1 MLELIIGAK
10 GNGKTRKMVERA
22 NNESKRTSG
31 SIIYIDKSNKHMYE
45 LSNVIRLVNLHEYD
59 IQSPDAFMGF
69 IQGLISSNHNV
80 THIFLDNFMMMCNY
94 GADALANILAGDA
107 ALKEI
112 DKISEKYNVTFVIS
126 TAVEESMLPAE
137 YAANVV
143 CKL

>member
-80 THIFLDNFMMMCNY
+80 THIFLDNFMMMCNIE
-94 GADALANILAGDA
+94 ADALGS

-112 DKISEKYNVTFVIS
+112 DKISENT
-126 TAVEESMLPAE
+126 MLHLSSVLPWK
-137 YAANVV
+137 NPCCQQNMQPMLSVN
-143 CKL
+143 CKIHTIR

>member
-1 MLELIIGAK
+1 
-10 GNGKTRKMVERA
+10 
-22 NNESKRTSG
+22 
-31 SIIYIDKSNKHMYE
+31 
-45 LSNVIRLVNLHEYD
+45 
-59 IQSPDAFMGF
+59 
-69 IQGLISSNHNV
+69 
-80 THIFLDNFMMMCNY
+80 MMMCNIE
-94 GADALANILAGDA
+94 ADALGS

>member
-1 MLELIIGAK
+1 MYQGFFYFVKSLCKPLTEPARGR
-10 GNGKTRKMVERA
+10 G
-22 NNESKRTSG
+22 SKSE
-31 SIIYIDKSNKHMYE
+31 D
-45 LSNVIRLVNLHEYD
+45 
-59 IQSPDAFMGF
+59 
-69 IQGLISSNHNV
+69 
-80 THIFLDNFMMMCNY
+80 
-94 GADALANILAGDA
+94 

>member
-69 IQGLISSNHNV
+69 IQ
-80 THIFLDNFMMMCNY
+80 
-94 GADALANILAGDA
+94 ADALGA

>member
-69 IQGLISSNHNV
+69 IQGLISSN
-80 THIFLDNFMMMCNY
+80 IE
-94 GADALANILAGDA
+94 ADALGA

>member
-22 NNESKRTSG
+22 NNESKLSSG

-45 LSNVIRLVNLHEYD
+45 LSNIIRLVNLHEYD
-59 IQSPDAFMGF
+59 IQTPDAFMGF
-69 IQGLISSNHNV
+69 IQGLISSNHNL
-80 THIFLDNFMMMCNY
+80 THIFLDNFMMMCNIE
-94 GADALANILAGDA
+94 ADELESALN
-107 ALKEI
+107 EI

-126 TAVEESMLPAE
+126 TAVEESMLPANYVE
-137 YAANVV
+137 NVV